1 MLRDAVVLALRELR
15 RNVMRSLLTTLGIV
29 IGVSA
34 VIVMVTVGNGAT
46 MQVGDDIAAMGSDRL
61 TIAPGQQVGPG
72 RTSAGA
78 ELFSVD
84 DVYALRDELNS
95 ISAVAPTAQ
104 RSMSAIM
111 GNENW
116 RTTVVGTTNEYLRIN
131 NLDLEAGR
139 PFSEG
144 ELRSGRAVCIV
155 GATVRASLFG
165 SQDPI
170 GSAVRL
176 ERVSC
181 EIIGLLRSKG
191 GQTSLG
197 MDPDDL
203 ILLPLSTFHRRIAGD
218 EKVTQIHASVREGSS
233 TAKAEGDIV
242 GILRERRRIGDTED
256 DDFMVI
262 DMADIAETLTSTT
275 QLLTMLLGA
284 VAGVSLLVGG
294 IGIMN
299 IMLVS
304 VTERTR
310 EVGIRLAI
318 GALER
323 EVLSQFLVEAV
334 VLSVFGGILGIL
346 LALGG
351 SVALTRWLAVPL
363 IFDPGIVA
371 LAFLFSGMVGVAFGF
386 APARK
391 AARLDPIEAL
401 RHE

>member
-15 RNVMRSLLTTLGIV
+15 RNVLRSVLTTLGIV

-46 MQVGDDIAAMGSDRL
+46 IQVSKDIAAMGSDRL
-61 TIAPGQQVGPG
+61 TIVPGQRLGPG
-72 RTSAGA
+72 RMSAGA
-78 ELFSVD
+78 ESF
-84 DVYALRDELNS
+84 DVADATALRELNS
-95 ISAVAPTAQ
+95 VAAAAPTAQ
-104 RSMSAIM
+104 RSMGAIV
-111 GNENW
+111 GN
-116 RTTVVGTTNEYLRIN
+116 RSRGTTVVGTTNEYLGIN
-131 NLDLEAGR
+131 NLEIEEGRAISEAETRG
-139 PFSEG
+139 
-144 ELRSGRAVCIV
+144 GRAVCV
-155 GATVRASLFG
+155 LGATVHASLFG
-165 SQDPI
+165 TQDPI
-170 GSAVRL
+170 GSSVRL
-176 ERVSC
+176 ERLSC
-181 EIIGLLRSKG
+181 EVVGLLRSKG

-203 ILLPLSTFHRRIAGD
+203 VLVPLSTFHRRISGNED
-218 EKVTQIHASVREGSS
+218 VTQIHASVANGSS
-233 TAKAEGDIV
+233 TKKAKDDIAAL
-242 GILRERRRIGDTED
+242 LRERRRIGDTAD
-256 DDFMVI
+256 DDFTVI
-262 DMADIAETLTSTT
+262 DMADISRTLTSTT

-318 GALER
+318 GALEG
-323 EVLSQFLVEAV
+323 EVLTQFLVEAV

-346 LALGG
+346 LALTA
-351 SVALTRWLAVPL
+351 SFALTSWLAVPL
-363 IFDPGIVA
+363 IVDLGIVA
-371 LAFLFSGMVGVAFGF
+371 LGFFFSAMVGVVFGY

>member
-1 MLRDAVVLALRELR
+1 MLRDAIVLALRELR
-15 RNVMRSLLTTLGIV
+15 RNVMRSVLTTLGIV

-46 MQVGDDIAAMGSDRL
+46 VQVGDDIAAMGSDRL
-61 TIAPGQQVGPG
+61 TIAPGQAMGPG

-78 ELFSVD
+78 ELFTVRD
-84 DVYALRDELNS
+84 ADALRAQLTS
-95 ISAVAPTAQ
+95 VSAVAPTAQ
-104 RSMSAIM
+104 RSMSAIV
-111 GNENW
+111 GNQNW
-116 RTTVVGTTNEYLRIN
+116 RTSVVGTTNEYLGIN
-131 NLDLEAGR
+131 NLELEDGR
-139 PFSEG
+139 AFTEG
-144 ELRSGRAVCIV
+144 EARSGRPVCIV
-155 GATVRASLFG
+155 GATVRNSLFG
-165 SQDPI
+165 MQDPI
-170 GSAVRL
+170 GASVRL
-176 ERVSC
+176 ERISC
-181 EIIGLLRSKG
+181 EIVGLLRSKG

-203 ILLPLSTFHRRIAGD
+203 ILLPLSTFHRRIAGND
-218 EKVTQIHASVREGSS
+218 KVTQIHASVSVGSS
-233 TAKAEGDIV
+233 TTKAKGDIV
-242 GILRERRRIGDTED
+242 GLLRERRRIGDAED
-256 DDFMVI
+256 DDFTVI
-262 DMADIAETLTSTT
+262 DMADIVETLTSTT

-323 EVLSQFLVEAV
+323 EVLSQFLIEAV
-334 VLSVFGGILGIL
+334 VLSIFGGVLGIL
-346 LALGG
+346 LALAG
-351 SVALTRWLAVPL
+351 SVGLTRWLSVPL
-363 IFDPGIVA
+363 IVDPGIIA
-371 LAFLFSGMVGVAFGF
+371 LAFLFSGMVGVAFGY